1 MLLVKTS
8 HLASK
13 IPDAKDGTLQKCTST
28 ALLHFYS
35 AIPADH
41 KRVQLTLLGA
51 DSNEK
56 SSML

>member
-1 MLLVKTS
+1 MLLVKIS
-8 HLASK
+8 HLVSK

-28 ALLHFYS
+28 ALLHFYA

-41 KRVQLTLLGA
+41 KKVQLTLPGA

-56 SSML
+56 SSTL